1 MKTTT
6 WWFVVTDENSDLCG
20 EEFFV
25 EIESTLDEAKRKAIE
40 YAKEIF
46 PDVELKCYGRVS
58 SYEAEMMGLDTY

>member
-6 WWFVVTDENSDLCG
+6 WWFAVTDEDSDLCG

-25 EIESTLDEAKRKAIE
+25 EIESLLDEAKAKAIA

-46 PDVELKCYGRVS
+46 PNVELKCYGRVS